1 MVLDFGY
8 TATWCLS
15 VAGDVTLE
23 YWECFIYFY
32 LFIFLMECR
41 TIWWNIH
48 RCEWGLTFCTIYQGG
63 KQCKFLTQTHRRA
76 ATSANRH
83 LKKNSQR
90 FRGGKCRRRV
100 SCRRWWRCGALV
112 PAGWGL
118 SRSSLCEKRRIL
130 WRAAHETPPT
140 GPTGPQRGLHTVPD
154 AHTKIHNIKNRNM
167 THILHINSGANTTF
181 KCLLVG

>member
-1 MVLDFGY
+1 MLSCRLHFFLLSNMALEFGY

-15 VAGDVTLE
+15 VAVDVTQYHE
-23 YWECFIYFY
+23 YWECFF
-32 LFIFLMECR
+32 FCWMECR

-48 RCEWGLTFCTIYQGG
+48 RCECGLTFCTIYQGG
-63 KQCKFLTQTHRRA
+63 KQCKSLTETHGRA

-83 LKKNSQR
+83 LKKNLQR
-90 FRGGKCRRRV
+90 FRGGKCRKRV
-100 SCRRWWRCGALV
+100 SCRQWWRCWALV

-154 AHTKIHNIKNRNM
+154 THTHTQKY
-167 THILHINSGANTTF
+167 TTL
-181 KCLLVG
+181 KTEIWHTSCT